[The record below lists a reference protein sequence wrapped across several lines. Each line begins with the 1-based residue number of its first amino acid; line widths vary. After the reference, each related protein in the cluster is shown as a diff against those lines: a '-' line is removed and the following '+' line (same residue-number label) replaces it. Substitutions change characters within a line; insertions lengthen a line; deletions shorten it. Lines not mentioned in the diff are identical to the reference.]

1 VYPNSA
7 GVIADYCEGMNF
19 AGSEPR
25 EANRRISVALCTYN
39 SGHYIDEQ
47 LGSILDQHRPVDE
60 IVISDDGSTDDTL
73 ERVRRIAAEHPHGD
87 VVRIL
92 DAGRAGGVIKNFQRA
107 LEHCTGDLVV
117 LSDHDDVWRNDRI
130 EKALAVMPADPAIPA
145 LVFSDARLV
154 DENGDPRG
162 RTLFQAYSVSDDE
175 LEWVTGERAFEVLG
189 WRNIVTG
196 ATVMVNRALVDVAL
210 PLPERWIH
218 DEWMAV
224 LAAALGRILVI
235 KEPLIDYR
243 IHGRNQIGVPPRN
256 PFAVAFIALKVGRE
270 RYHNLLLRT
279 QFIDDRL
286 KDAQVADEV
295 HTLLAGRMEFE
306 KARMAYGRWP
316 HRRIRG
322 IVKQWRSGR
331 YRVYSRQPLGEAL
344 RDLLQRP

>member
-1 VYPNSA
+1 MNSA
-7 GVIADYCEGMNF
+7 GPG
-19 AGSEPR
+19 PR
-25 EANRRISVALCTYN
+25 EAAPRISVALCTYN
-39 SGHYIDEQ
+39 SGRYIDEQ
-47 LGSILDQHRPVDE
+47 LVSILDQRHPVDE
-60 IVISDDGSTDDTL
+60 VVISDDGSSDDTV
-73 ERVRRIAAEHPHGD
+73 ERARRIATEHPHGG

-107 LEHCTGDLVV
+107 LEHCTGDLIV
-117 LSDHDDVWRNDRI
+117 LSDHDDVWRVDRI
-130 EKALAVMPADPAIPA
+130 EKALEVMPADADVPA

-196 ATVMVNRALVDVAL
+196 ATVMVNKALVDVAL

-224 LAAALGRILVI
+224 LAAALGRIFVVR
-235 KEPLIDYR
+235 EPLIDYR
-243 IHGRNQIGVPPRN
+243 IHGRNQIGVPSRN
-256 PFAVAFIALKVGRE
+256 PFVIAFIALKVGRE
-270 RYHNLLLRT
+270 RYHNLFLRT
-279 QFIDDRL
+279 QFVDDRL
-286 KDAQVADEV
+286 QDARVPDSV
-295 HTLLAGRMEFE
+295 RTLLVDRMAFE
-306 KARMAYGRWP
+306 RARMAYGRWP

-322 IVKQWRSGR
+322 IVRQWRGGR
-331 YRVYSRQPLGEAL
+331 YQTFTRQPAAEAI